1 LSWRQIGV
9 LYVVAAL
16 LGAWYLGREWHV
28 LAPHEETGGRA
39 RLLSPEVAAADE
51 LRMARRDR
59 HLVARRVEGRWTVH
73 EPPGADV
80 PADLLTA
87 LVEALAGADVI
98 QRVGDVGGEGTAFGL
113 DEQAVTIEL
122 VAREQKPV
130 ALRLGAINPGGTAVY
145 AQRVGSRDVVLI
157 GRNVRY
163 YEDLIFDA
171 LGPKQGPVVDETK
184 PVGG

>member
-16 LGAWYLGREWHV
+16 LGAWYLGREWRV
-28 LAPHEETGGRA
+28 LPREDTGGRT
-39 RLLSPEVAAADE
+39 RLLSPDVAAADE
-51 LRMARRDR
+51 LRMVRQDR
-59 HLVARRVEGRWTVH
+59 HLVARRVDGRWIVH
-73 EPPGADV
+73 EPQGAEV

-87 LVEALAGADVI
+87 LVEALAAADVI
-98 QRVGDVGGEGTAFGL
+98 QRVGDVGGERNAFGL

-122 VAREQKPV
+122 LAGAREPV
-130 ALRLGAINPGGTAVY
+130 ALRVGGINPGGTAVY
-145 AQRVGSRDVVLI
+145 AQRVGSPDVVLI

-163 YEDLIFDA
+163 YEDLIFEA
-171 LGPKQGPVVDETK
+171 LGPRQGPVVDEAK